1 MAFKTSLLDLGR
13 KTMIIKSFG
22 AGGGKSFDLKRQVL
36 LERNPTGKEEK
47 KNRARKKE
55 GQQKW
60 KTRGKARREQNFYNK
75 ALGVFQCSNHPGPP
89 NSNGL
94 LLKTY
99 QQQKECLKKHK
110 G

>member
-47 KNRARKKE
+47 KTGQGRKKGSRNGKRE
-55 GQQKW
+55 AKLEEN
-60 KTRGKARREQNFYNK
+60 KTSTTKHSGSSSAVTTQVLPTPMVSYSR
-75 ALGVFQCSNHPGPP
+75 HI
-89 NSNGL
+89 NSRKNA
-94 LLKTY
+94 
-99 QQQKECLKKHK
+99 
-110 G
+110 